1 MQIINRSQLLFFE
14 ILLIAF
20 LLSSMYFWDN
30 RNNYANAD
38 IERLYYT
45 SFLVF
50 LYCIAMSISGLRSRL
65 YGIHL
70 ICLLWCVIMPVVIF
84 FNRGAFPDYY
94 MTLLW
99 PVLFEFSYL
108 CGRSGINNIKSLS
121 WVFWLIAVCAFFPF
135 LETRTNLFLREVMQT
150 NSIYFVFL
158 TLPWLLLFRGKIARL
173 SIMLLFTGLA
183 VWSMKRS
190 VMLCAV
196 FYWGAYIFTVLS
208 SKGHKFLRII
218 FVVVLI
224 GTGIVGY
231 SYGDEFFKGGLSE
244 RVNREETDEGRNRL
258 AIYSVTAA
266 MIAASPTESLI
277 FGHGHHGVR
286 RDSIL
291 DISAHNDFLEVIYDY
306 GLVIFVLYIGLWVY
320 VVKRCLKLYRDNSEF
335 FLPYA
340 VSLSIFLVM
349 SMVSHL
355 VLYTSNFNYLVLFWG
370 SIEGLYF
377 HKRISNKI
385 R

>member
-30 RNNYANAD
+30 RINYVNAD

-50 LYCIAMSISGLRSRL
+50 VYSIVMSISGLRSRL

-84 FNRGAFPDYY
+84 FNRGAFTDYY

-108 CGRSGINNIKSLS
+108 CGRSSINNVKSLS

-135 LETRTNLFLREVMQT
+135 LETRINLFIRDVTQT

-158 TLPWLLLFRGKIARL
+158 ALPWLLLFRAKIARL
-173 SIMLLFTGLA
+173 SILLLFTGLA

-196 FYWGAYIFTVLS
+196 FYWSAYFFIVLS
-208 SKGHKFLRII
+208 GKGHKFLRII

-224 GTGIVGY
+224 GAGIVGY
-231 SYGDEFFKGGLSE
+231 SYGDEFFKGELSE

-277 FGHGHHGVR
+277 FGHGHYGVR

-291 DISAHNDFLEVIYDY
+291 EISAHNDFLEIIYDY

-320 VVKRCLKLYRDNSEF
+320 VVKRCIKLYRDNSEF

-349 SMVSHL
+349 SSVSHL

-377 HKRISNKI
+377 HKRISNKV